1 MISFS
6 CTIYVYSICVRG
18 STNKDISS
26 MILYTDINDFFMDT
40 PHIWTFYN
48 TESTE
53 SGTHVKITQR
63 VWINVPSVVLFSLSS
78 CVQYCDENR
87 NLTEETFLCSV
98 GSGCHLDHHKAT
110 LAESRALHGE
120 GLGGAGVSLV
130 EVIVIIVVGHPET
143 SSIWNNPTRS
153 SASFTALT
161 SEQRGA
167 PQIKG
172 WLWPRVSKA
181 KL

>member
-6 CTIYVYSICVRG
+6 CTFYVHSICVRG

-26 MILYTDINDFFMDT
+26 IILYTDIKNFFMDT

-63 VWINVPSVVLFSLSS
+63 FWINVPSVVLFSLSS
-78 CVQYCDENR
+78 CVQNCDENSKI
-87 NLTEETFLCSV
+87 TEETFLCSV
-98 GSGCHLDHHKAT
+98 DSGCHLDHHKAT

-130 EVIVIIVVGHPET
+130 EVIVIVMVGHPET
-143 SSIWNNPTRS
+143 SIWKRSNSIKRQLHSLDIGAAQS
-153 SASFTALT
+153 SANQRVTLTNSF
-161 SEQRGA
+161 
-167 PQIKG
+167 KG
-172 WLWPRVSKA
+172 
-181 KL
+181 